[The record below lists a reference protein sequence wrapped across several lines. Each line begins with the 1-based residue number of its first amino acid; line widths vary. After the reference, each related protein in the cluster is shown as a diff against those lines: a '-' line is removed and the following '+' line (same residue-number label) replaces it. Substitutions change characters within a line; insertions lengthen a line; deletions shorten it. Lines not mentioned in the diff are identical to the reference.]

1 MYSNNSRFSSK
12 NKTKGNVGDEDMQ
25 RYQRARA
32 QLEEI
37 PRSRITGLH
46 RAPTAPTAPH
56 QRVVHRVSRIPAADY
71 KKAFNDRLNSA
82 SRLRRTNGTY
92 PHDERTAILDKRY
105 QEAELLEQLEEDD
118 DTRERQLKHLKE
130 QRQYGNLIS
139 NSSSYSPDE
148 FYENLNK
155 VPSKSV
161 NRLRQNVAQ
170 ASINGGYAK
179 LTKMG
184 LLARI
189 MNIKKK
195 AAKRKVKPA
204 KPAKRPDKPTLRKAA
219 KPTKRPAKPT
229 KPTRPVVRRRK
240 PTGVRK

>member
-1 MYSNNSRFSSK
+1 MYRSDSRFSSK
-12 NKTKGNVGDEDMQ
+12 NKTNGNVGDENRQ
-25 RYQRARA
+25 RYQMAQAR
-32 QLEEI
+32 LEEL

-46 RAPTAPTAPH
+46 RAPTAPH
-56 QRVVHRVSRIPAADY
+56 KRVVNSYSRIPATAY
-71 KKAFNDRLNSA
+71 KEAFHNRLNSA
-82 SRLRRTNGTY
+82 SRVRRTNETY

-105 QEAELLEQLEEDD
+105 QNAELLEQI
-118 DTRERQLKHLKE
+118 RENDYNREQQLQYLKE

-139 NSSSYSPDE
+139 NSPSYSPDE
-148 FYENLNK
+148 FYINLNP

-161 NRLRQNVAQ
+161 SSLRQKVAQ
-170 ASINGGYAK
+170 ASIKGGYAK

-204 KPAKRPDKPTLRKAA
+204 KP
-219 KPTKRPAKPT
+219 TKRPAKPIARKAV